1 MAPSSGHHLL
11 PQVIK
16 MVRFGIDKTTSI
28 IRSRLLP
35 STQSS
40 TASGASLQPIRIYAQ
55 NQPLHPLAY
64 LKQSRSQ
71 NNRWFS
77 TNTARAFSSSIKPNA
92 GVRYDRSKFPV
103 SKVSRAISQR
113 GAAPF
118 ASTLRPNLTG
128 GALPRSAGG
137 YSLGGAGKA
146 KHFSHT
152 SGCQAQ
158 VVQNVSAGIRAFFI
172 GGGKAR
178 YDGIDPITGEKR
190 FRSVT
195 QTEDAVYQKWENPIS
210 KGTNLNFRLS
220 PTITALSPC
229 FLTSDQDSTTT
240 LNTLGLLD
248 NLSIDFARALK
259 DLSVIL
265 TELQRLSL
273 FGDLPIS
280 LTATPSGPVLT
291 VRFPGCDADIVSRL
305 CDEVSVRRGIIV
317 EDEAWN
323 EKSNKDVEMAL
334 LFPFAP
340 STSPSVMSEDGNDD
354 DAARYF
360 TFNNNSN
367 QRMMEK
373 PVQQDQDQL
382 DWRHMML
389 SPSTHPSS
397 LHDNTSFIDNDFATL
412 KSPIITP
419 LYSRSPSGYE
429 TLRDSDF
436 DPDDPFLS
444 PLRAPSH
451 DTHSRRSEEYE
462 GVEGIYRFLRECED
476 VRR

>member
-1 MAPSSGHHLL
+1 M
-11 PQVIK
+11 
-16 MVRFGIDKTTSI
+16 
-28 IRSRLLP
+28 
-35 STQSS
+35 
-40 TASGASLQPIRIYAQ
+40 
-55 NQPLHPLAY
+55 
-64 LKQSRSQ
+64 
-71 NNRWFS
+71 FS
-77 TNTARAFSSSIKPNA
+77 TTTRTFTSSAKPNA
-92 GVRYDRSKFPV
+92 GVRFDRSKFPV

-146 KHFSHT
+146 RHFSHT

-178 YDGIDPITGEKR
+178 YDGIDPVTGEKR

-195 QTEDAVYQKWENPIS
+195 QTEDTVYKKWENPIS
-210 KGTNLNFRLS
+210 KGTNLNFKLS
-220 PTITALSPC
+220 PSITALSPC
-229 FLTSDQDSTTT
+229 FSSSGQNSSTT

-259 DLSVIL
+259 DLSIIL
-265 TELQRLSL
+265 TDLQRLSL

-280 LTATPSGPVLT
+280 LLTTPSGPVIT

-305 CDEVSVRRGIIV
+305 CDEVGVRRGIIV

-323 EKSNKDVEMAL
+323 DQSNKDVEMAL
-334 LFPFAP
+334 LFAFAP
-340 STSPSVMSEDGNDD
+340 STSPSVMSEENDDD

-360 TFNNNSN
+360 TYKTNNN
-367 QRMMEK
+367 QRAQK
-373 PVQQDQDQL
+373 PMQQDDQL
-382 DWRHMML
+382 DWRNML
-389 SPSTHPSS
+389 SSSTYPDS
-397 LHDNTSFIDNDFATL
+397 LHDNTSFDDFATL
-412 KSPIITP
+412 KSPVITP
-419 LYSRSPSGYE
+419 HSRSPSGYE
-429 TLRDSDF
+429 SLRDSDF
-436 DPDDPFLS
+436 DPNDPYYRTLS
-444 PLRAPSH
+444 PLRAPS
-451 DTHSRRSEEYE
+451 SRDKRGGGSTEYE
-462 GVEGIYRFLRECED
+462 GVEGIYRFLQVCED

>member
-1 MAPSSGHHLL
+1 M
-11 PQVIK
+11 
-16 MVRFGIDKTTSI
+16 
-28 IRSRLLP
+28 
-35 STQSS
+35 
-40 TASGASLQPIRIYAQ
+40 
-55 NQPLHPLAY
+55 
-64 LKQSRSQ
+64 
-71 NNRWFS
+71 
-77 TNTARAFSSSIKPNA
+77 KPNA
-92 GVRYDRSKFPV
+92 GVRFDRSKYPV

-146 KHFSHT
+146 RHFSHT

-178 YDGIDPITGEKR
+178 YDGIDPVTGEKR

-195 QTEDAVYQKWENPIS
+195 QTEDTVYKKWENPIS
-210 KGTNLNFRLS
+210 KGTNLNFKLS
-220 PTITALSPC
+220 PSITALSTC
-229 FLTSDQDSTTT
+229 FSSSGQNSSTT

-259 DLSVIL
+259 DLSIIL
-265 TELQRLSL
+265 TDLQRLSL

-280 LTATPSGPVLT
+280 LLTTPSGPVIT

-305 CDEVSVRRGIIV
+305 CDEVGVRRGIIV

-323 EKSNKDVEMAL
+323 DQSNKDVEMAL

-340 STSPSVMSEDGNDD
+340 STSPSVMSEENDD

-360 TFNNNSN
+360 TYNNNS
-367 QRMMEK
+367 QRAQK
-373 PVQQDQDQL
+373 PVQQEDQL
-382 DWRHMML
+382 DWRHMI
-389 SPSTHPSS
+389 SPSTYPDA
-397 LHDNTSFIDNDFATL
+397 LHDNTSYAAFATQ
-412 KSPIITP
+412 KSPIITSH
-419 LYSRSPSGYE
+419 SRSPSGYE
-429 TLRDSDF
+429 SLRDSDF
-436 DPDDPFLS
+436 DPNDPYYRTLS
-444 PLRAPSH
+444 PLRAPSSH
-451 DTHSRRSEEYE
+451 DKRGGGSTEYE
-462 GVEGIYRFLRECED
+462 GVEGIYRFLQVCED